1 MSQTIRV
8 SKYTKFLLTK
18 FAARLQEKFGRRV
31 DFDEA
36 IRYLLSLREKS

>member
-18 FAARLQEKFGRRV
+18 FARLQEKFGRRI
-31 DFDEA
+31 DYDEA